1 MRRTPSRII
10 TSLAIVLSA
19 IVTVNC
25 SKREP
30 TANAATPPAAAPGAA
45 ANAATAVRTACAM
58 LPAAEMSTI
67 LGTTVGA
74 EGNEG
79 GSSTTCSYR
88 PSERS
93 MPFVEVQI
101 ERGGGSAAMVAMRM
115 MGRLEPGMANPL
127 AGLGDEASAI
137 GPAFMVRTGEDL
149 VRLTLS
155 GVDDDISVAKRIVNM
170 LRPRMGT
177 SAQPTQET
185 KGHEGLAQDSP
196 EARAGQVVGALLGQL
211 ARGNQTASREP
222 SAAGSDAHRATTSS
236 AAPADEAFAPAKTPA
251 IRIPLVAGLML
262 TGAEHEAGRG
272 DYEPMFTVKTVTDA
286 SIAIVFSADLPEG
299 DRVVIDR
306 VIRRED
312 LTNAREY
319 RPWYVQ
325 GDPSTFPGAT
335 ALGVST
341 AVYSDLKTKGKA
353 NLTHIF
359 PQKDSLMSLV
369 SALGGAP
376 DAHVR
381 KQATTLER
389 VEPHALGLPVLVND
403 EPAELPAIHARARLN
418 DETIDF
424 YVLDDP
430 ENPLVLLLAG
440 GSRGRIVRI
449 AFPTADVAPLEEKLK
464 KHSRVELHG
473 IYFDFGKATIRPE
486 SEPVLR
492 DIASALTHNL
502 DWTLNIEGHTDNIGG
517 EALNLDLSRRRADAV
532 KQALVDRYRISASHL
547 TTAGFGASRPN
558 ASNDTMSGRARNRR
572 VELVRQ

>member
-1 MRRTPSRII
+1 
-10 TSLAIVLSA
+10 
-19 IVTVNC
+19 
-25 SKREP
+25 
-30 TANAATPPAAAPGAA
+30 
-45 ANAATAVRTACAM
+45 
-58 LPAAEMSTI
+58 
-67 LGTTVGA
+67 
-74 EGNEG
+74 
-79 GSSTTCSYR
+79 
-88 PSERS
+88 
-93 MPFVEVQI
+93 
-101 ERGGGSAAMVAMRM
+101 
-115 MGRLEPGMANPL
+115 
-127 AGLGDEASAI
+127 
-137 GPAFMVRTGEDL
+137 
-149 VRLTLS
+149 
-155 GVDDDISVAKRIVNM
+155 
-170 LRPRMGT
+170 
-177 SAQPTQET
+177 
-185 KGHEGLAQDSP
+185 
-196 EARAGQVVGALLGQL
+196 
-211 ARGNQTASREP
+211 
-222 SAAGSDAHRATTSS
+222 
-236 AAPADEAFAPAKTPA
+236 
-251 IRIPLVAGLML
+251 
-262 TGAEHEAGRG
+262 
-272 DYEPMFTVKTVTDA
+272 
-286 SIAIVFSADLPEG
+286 
-299 DRVVIDR
+299 
-306 VIRRED
+306 
-312 LTNAREY
+312 
-319 RPWYVQ
+319 
-325 GDPSTFPGAT
+325 
-335 ALGVST
+335 
-341 AVYSDLKTKGKA
+341 
-353 NLTHIF
+353 
-359 PQKDSLMSLV
+359 MSLV